1 MEFIFMLTHHDVTVS
16 DALEVVEKIKDT
28 GLSSIGCK
36 DIGLTSQQYIDL
48 FNKFRKYGMKSF
60 LELVTYDERE
70 HFRGVDLAIELGAD
84 NIIGGMTWYT
94 QKTLDYLKKK
104 ESRIKYFPYIGTIAD
119 HPCIL
124 QGSIAEIIKDG
135 REAESLGADG
145 ANLLLYRYKG
155 DQKELLKEVTRKLQ
169 LPIIVAGNVNTFE
182 QIDELKR
189 DNIWGFTIGGAVFEK
204 KFVGDGEAE
213 AQIVS
218 VLNQLNK

>member
-84 NIIGGMTWYT
+84 NIIGGMPRYT

>member
-1 MEFIFMLTHHDVTVS
+1 MEFIFMLTHHDVTVP

-36 DIGLTSQQYIDL
+36 DIGLASQQYIDL

-60 LELVTYDERE
+60 LELVTYDERK
-70 HFRGVDLAIELGAD
+70 HFRGVDLAIEIGAD
-84 NIIGGMTWYT
+84 NIIGGMPQYT

-104 ESRIKYFPYIGTIAD
+104 GSRIKYFPYIGTIAD

-124 QGSIAEIIKDG
+124 QGSIAEIIQDG

-155 DQKELLKEVTRKLQ
+155 DQKELLKEVTRKLEI
-169 LPIIVAGNVNTFE
+169 PVIVAGNVSTFE

-213 AQIVS
+213 DQIVS
-218 VLNQLNK
+218 VLSQLN